1 MVRKIN
7 FIFLLFI
14 SSLIISCKS
23 KADELREKGFHVLEE
38 YNIAF
43 KSPGILKFDK
53 KQSKEFNKLY
63 QEKYMVYRSYPDK
76 KNEEQFY
83 EISIKK
89 NIPKLTDEEILRN
102 IGSAFYEN
110 QSRRSKTEKIRING
124 ERAIIFRYNVVTRG
138 IQVYTKE
145 FIYFFIIRNFTNV
158 KKSTEKLMNSIKTL
172 S

>member
-1 MVRKIN
+1 
-7 FIFLLFI
+7 
-14 SSLIISCKS
+14 
-23 KADELREKGFHVLEE
+23 
-38 YNIAF
+38 
-43 KSPGILKFDK
+43 
-53 KQSKEFNKLY
+53 
-63 QEKYMVYRSYPDK
+63 MVYRSYPDK

-89 NIPKLTDEEILRN
+89 NVPKLTDEEILRN

>member
-43 KSPGILKFDK
+43 KSPGILKFA
-53 KQSKEFNKLY
+53 EF
-63 QEKYMVYRSYPDK
+63 
-76 KNEEQFY
+76 
-83 EISIKK
+83 
-89 NIPKLTDEEILRN
+89 
-102 IGSAFYEN
+102 
-110 QSRRSKTEKIRING
+110 
-124 ERAIIFRYNVVTRG
+124 
-138 IQVYTKE
+138 
-145 FIYFFIIRNFTNV
+145 
-158 KKSTEKLMNSIKTL
+158 KSQMQLL